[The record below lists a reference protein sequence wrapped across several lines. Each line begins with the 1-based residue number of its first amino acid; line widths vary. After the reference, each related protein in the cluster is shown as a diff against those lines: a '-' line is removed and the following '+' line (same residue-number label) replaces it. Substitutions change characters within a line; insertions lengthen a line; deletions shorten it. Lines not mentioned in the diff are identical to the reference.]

1 MARSQ
6 QRSKKKPSGGRYHK
20 ITKKLKQLAG
30 IPALTK
36 IDKQRVKEKRTHGGD
51 NKLSLLSANIINVQN
66 QKTKKFQKSEII
78 KVLENTANR
87 HYVRRNILT
96 KGTIVETKIG
106 KVKITSRPGQEGSI
120 NGILEE

>member
-51 NKLSLLSANIINVQN
+51 NKLSLLSTNIINVQN
-66 QKTKKFQKSEII
+66 QKTKKFQKSEIM